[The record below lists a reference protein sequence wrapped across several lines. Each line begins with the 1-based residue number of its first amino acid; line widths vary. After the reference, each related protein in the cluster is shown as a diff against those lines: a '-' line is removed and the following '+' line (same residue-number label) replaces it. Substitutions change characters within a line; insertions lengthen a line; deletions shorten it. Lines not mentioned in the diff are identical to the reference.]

1 MLFLIFGMM
10 LGGAVAII
18 IGITRANEIKNRQN
32 QMIYAQNQQQ
42 LLRQLE
48 ILKDCE
54 DLVNNSENLD
64 TVAHRYDLLL
74 EKLTFFLPYTEQQ
87 LSGYG
92 IHFGKPVGAIMNE
105 VSLNKTTIFCQA
117 IDRAHEKWIRH
128 AEEMKT
134 QSGKE
139 RSLQTFKEN
148 QLQVIENRNLPAECR
163 YHLDALC
170 MASLSDINEGRL

>member
-1 MLFLIFGMM
+1 MFFLFFGM
-10 LGGAVAII
+10 LVGGGIAIA
-18 IGITRANEIKNRQN
+18 IGIYRAKEIENRRN
-32 QMIYAQNQQQ
+32 QAIYAQNRQQ
-42 LLRQLE
+42 LLRQIE
-48 ILKDCE
+48 ILNDCQN
-54 DLVNNSENLD
+54 LVNDSENLD

-92 IHFGKPVGAIMNE
+92 IHFGKPVAAIMNE
-105 VSLNKTTIFCQA
+105 ISLNKATIFCQA
-117 IDRAHEKWIRH
+117 IDRAHEKWIRR